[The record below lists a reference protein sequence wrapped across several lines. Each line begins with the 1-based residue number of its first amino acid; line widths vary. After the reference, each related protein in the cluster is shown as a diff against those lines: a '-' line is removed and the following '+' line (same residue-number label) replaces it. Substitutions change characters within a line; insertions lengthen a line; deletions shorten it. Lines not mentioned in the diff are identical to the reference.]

1 MMSMQSIYLLIPLLP
16 LLAAAIVGL
25 ANHALPRWYA
35 HVLTIAGVAGSFALC
50 RLSPGNC

>member
-25 ANHALPRWYA
+25 ANHALPRWWD
-35 HVLTIAGVAGSFALC
+35 
-50 RLSPGNC
+50 RLEN